1 MNNLL
6 HITTKHTGKMEGM
19 HSLSS
24 SCRQNPYC
32 MQRSKIDGTICQKC
46 YAQNMM
52 KMYAKLDPCMSKNG
66 DILSSRVLTE
76 EELPVINVAYFRFEA
91 FGDLINDIHVIN
103 FFNICKLNPDT
114 HFALWTKNPGLIQ
127 AAIDKGNPKPDNL
140 QIVLSS
146 PYVNVKADNKWEF
159 VDKLFTVYDKQFIAE
174 NNIEVNCH
182 GKQCLKC
189 KMCYKNNGVTDI
201 KEQLK

>member
-1 MNNLL
+1 MA
-6 HITTKHTGKMEGM
+6 GM

-24 SCRQNPYC
+24 SCKQNPYC

-52 KMYAKLDPCMSKNG
+52 KMYKALDPCMAKNG
-66 DILSSRVLTE
+66 DILSSRVLSE
-76 EELPVINVAYFRFEA
+76 DELPVLNVAYFRFEA
-91 FGDLINDIHVIN
+91 FGDLINDIHAIN
-103 FFNICKLNPDT
+103 FFNICKANPDT

-127 AAIDKGNPKPDNL
+127 AAIDKGNDKPDNL

-159 VDKLFTVYDKQFIAE
+159 VDKMFTVYDKTFIKE

-182 GKQCLKC
+182 GKSCLKC
-189 KMCYKNNGVTDI
+189 KLCYLKNGVTDI